1 MRIVVAITGASASII
16 GLKLI
21 NELRKRKIEVITLIS
36 KVGKEVLKQETGI
49 EMEPDYEEDELKAPI
64 ASSSYNIDGCVI
76 CPCSMKTLSAIAN
89 GYANNLITRTADNCL
104 RMRKKLILCIRETPI
119 NLIHVKN
126 MEKAILAGAILMP
139 LNIGYYFK
147 PKSIEDLNNFFV
159 GKILDLLNIENK
171 LYKRWENEL

>member
-1 MRIVVAITGASASII
+1 
-16 GLKLI
+16 
-21 NELRKRKIEVITLIS
+21 
-36 KVGKEVLKQETGI
+36 
-49 EMEPDYEEDELKAPI
+49 
-64 ASSSYNIDGCVI
+64 
-76 CPCSMKTLSAIAN
+76 MKTLSAIAN